1 MAEKRIAL
9 IQFPGSNCEWE
20 SKRSAEA
27 VGLICDIFRW
37 NADPSALPDYDGY
50 IIGGGFSY
58 QDRVRSGV
66 IATKEPI
73 MRTVFQQV
81 TGHGKPVLG
90 ICNGAQ
96 VLIEAGLIP
105 GLNPGNVEMGLA
117 PNLRDPE
124 NRIAGFCCRWVYL
137 KHSCAQGRCAL
148 TSEIPSGEVFPIPIA
163 HGEGRFTTSDPDVL
177 ARLIENDQI
186 VFQYCDA
193 DGNVSEARDVNPN
206 GAQANIAGLCSPDGN
221 VLGMMPHP
229 ERASFLR
236 QIPGEL
242 GGKWAA
248 HKEEAWGDVC
258 ALSGPGPGLAVFQ
271 SLAKAVGAGAAV
283 AG

>member
-1 MAEKRIAL
+1 MSTNRVAL

-27 VGLICDIFRW
+27 VGLTCDVFRW
-37 NADPSALPDYDGY
+37 NADPGALTDYDGY

-66 IATKEPI
+66 IATKAPI
-73 MRTVFQQV
+73 MRTVFREV
-81 TGHGKPVLG
+81 TGGGKPVLG

-105 GLNPGNVEMGLA
+105 GLHPGDVEMGLA
-117 PNLRDPE
+117 PNFHDPDH
-124 NRIAGFCCRWVYL
+124 RIAGFCCRWVYL
-137 KHSCAQGRCAL
+137 KHACAQGRCAL
-148 TSEIPSGEVFPIPIA
+148 TSEMPQGEVFPIPIA
-163 HGEGRFTTSDPDVL
+163 HGEGRFTTSNPDVL
-177 ARLIENDQI
+177 ARLVENDQI
-186 VFQYCDA
+186 VFQYCDEE
-193 DGNVSEARDVNPN
+193 GELRESRDVNPN
-206 GAQANIAGLCSPDGN
+206 GAQLNIAGLCSPDGN

-242 GGKWAA
+242 GGEWAERKDA
-248 HKEEAWGDVC
+248 AWGNAC
-258 ALSGPGPGLAVFQ
+258 AMGSPAPGLLVFR
-271 SLAKAVGAGAAV
+271 SLAKALGAGVAV
-283 AG
+283 

>member
-1 MAEKRIAL
+1 MSTNRVAL

-27 VGLICDIFRW
+27 VGLTCDVFRW
-37 NADPSALPDYDGY
+37 NADPGALTDYDGY

-66 IATKEPI
+66 IATKAPI
-73 MRTVFQQV
+73 MRTVFREV
-81 TGHGKPVLG
+81 TGGGKPVLG

-105 GLNPGNVEMGLA
+105 GLHPGDVEMGLA
-117 PNLRDPE
+117 PNFHDPDH
-124 NRIAGFCCRWVYL
+124 RIAGFCCRWVYL
-137 KHSCAQGRCAL
+137 KHACAQGRCAL
-148 TSEIPSGEVFPIPIA
+148 TSEMPQGEVFPIPIA
-163 HGEGRFTTSDPDVL
+163 HGEGRFTTSNPDVL
-177 ARLIENDQI
+177 ARLVENDQI
-186 VFQYCDA
+186 VFQYCDEQ
-193 DGNVSEARDVNPN
+193 GELRETRDVNPN
-206 GAQANIAGLCSPDGN
+206 GAQLNIAGLCSPDGN

-242 GGKWAA
+242 GGEWAER
-248 HKEEAWGDVC
+248 KDEAWGDAC
-258 ALSGPGPGLAVFQ
+258 AMSSPAPGLLVFR
-271 SLAKAVGAGAAV
+271 SLAKALGAGVAV
-283 AG
+283 